1 MTLECDI
8 ERFRELYKNIDK
20 LPLKARLEQRI
31 AIMRSDEHL
40 NYFGRIVCDDLFSH
54 DNLDIITVEEAELF
68 LERTGLFV
76 SACLGGK
83 PRQ

>member
-1 MTLECDI
+1 MTFECDV
-8 ERFRELYKNIDK
+8 ERFRELYKNIEK
-20 LPLKARLEQRI
+20 LSLKSRLEQRI

-54 DNLDIITVEEAELF
+54 DNLEFIPLDEAELF
-68 LERTGLFV
+68 LERTNLFV
-76 SACLGGK
+76 SACLGGR